1 MPSPV
6 QLRLQELPSHEALD
20 HAQDEIQGKLAES
33 GSRLAQLNWHI
44 MRNAAGHSLK
54 DALGKLDFLEYVAA
68 AWCTAT
74 ELRDMAK
81 KTLKAPGTEDSLALG
96 EHDPSILLHP
106 VVKIKCG
113 PVELPAL
120 TFDLKLGATVECA
133 VLVIAGGKLAAVET
147 ASLKPFATLSYGT
160 HQLNKLDGEQVSI
173 TRRYSF
179 PDGGIAIPCSAEDEP
194 TELAAHLPAE

>member
-6 QLRLQELPSHEALD
+6 QFSLEELPSPDALD
-20 HAQDEIQGKLAES
+20 RARGDIQDRLAET

-44 MRNAAGHSLK
+44 MRNAAGKSLR
-54 DALGKLDFLEYVAA
+54 DALGKLDLLEYVAG

-74 ELRDMAK
+74 ELRDMAR

-133 VLVIAGGKLAAVET
+133 VLVVAEGKLAGIET
-147 ASLKPFATLSYGT
+147 GTLKPFAKLSYGE
-160 HQLNKLDGEQVSI
+160 HELNKLDGKEVSI
-173 TRRYSF
+173 MSRYSF
-179 PDGGIAIPCSAEDEP
+179 PNGGIAIAGLDEDEG
-194 TELAAHLPAE
+194 E

>member
-6 QLRLQELPSHEALD
+6 QLSLEELPSLEALD
-20 HAQDEIQGKLAES
+20 QAQHDIQEKLAEG

-44 MRNAAGHSLK
+44 MRNAAGKSLR
-54 DALGKLDFLEYVAA
+54 DALGKLDLLEYVAG
-68 AWCTAT
+68 AWATAT
-74 ELRDMAK
+74 ELREMAK

-133 VLVIAGGKLAAVET
+133 ILVVAEGKLAGIET
-147 ASLKPFATLSYGT
+147 GTFKPFATLSYGD
-160 HQLNKLDGEQVSI
+160 HQLNKLDGKEVSI
-173 TRRYSF
+173 TSRYSF
-179 PDGGIAIPCSAEDEP
+179 PNGGLAIAGLDEDEGQ
-194 TELAAHLPAE
+194 